1 MLARF
6 RRRQLLRIVLRDVL
20 GLATLPVVTGELSN
34 LADAIL
40 DFAYAEVRRR
50 LVARHGEP
58 SIVGPDGRRRAPA
71 ALR

>member
-1 MLARF
+1 MVLARF

-40 DFAYAEVRRR
+40 DFAYDEVRRR

-58 SIVGPDGRRRAPA
+58 SVWDRTGSAGSA